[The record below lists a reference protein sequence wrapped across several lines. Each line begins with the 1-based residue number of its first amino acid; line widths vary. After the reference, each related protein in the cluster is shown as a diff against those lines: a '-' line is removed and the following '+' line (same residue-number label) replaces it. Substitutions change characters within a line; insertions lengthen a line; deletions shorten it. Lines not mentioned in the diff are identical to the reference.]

1 MKIKNIDIVGVGGIK
16 KLQLQFND
24 GMNIICGTNGIG
36 KTTILECIAQFFLNH
51 SNDRLKRNSS
61 SNIGIVSGVFE
72 GIFDKNEVEMKSIEY
87 TLQQFEPENRN
98 YVNTVLHNYNNKVI
112 YFNAHRDFNYIKI
125 EHLERDSDR
134 GLYNISSNLITGF
147 SPDEVKQWFINRYV
161 FFPHEG
167 SINEQQKHNLN
178 MAKEMFSIMDPT
190 ISFSRVKAD
199 TFDIMLNTCNGE
211 IYFEYLS
218 SGYKSSIY
226 VLLGIIKEI
235 EYRFKNPSIKI
246 DEFDGIIL
254 IDEIDVHLHP
264 KWQSKLVESLKVL
277 LPKAQIIVT
286 THSPS
291 VIQNSETKEIIALH
305 YDENN
310 EICQK
315 KLRENKYGYRGWYIE
330 EILRDV
336 MGMEDTKS
344 SLYEET
350 LKKFDKAMDQEDFE
364 SAKYY
369 YNVMNEML
377 HPKNYLRKVLQIQ
390 MAKSGELIDKDK

>member
-1 MKIKNIDIVGVGGIK
+1 MKIKDINIEGVGGIK
-16 KLQLQFND
+16 KLKLQFND
-24 GMNIICGTNGIG
+24 GMNIICGINGIG
-36 KTTILECIAQFFLNH
+36 KTTILECIGQFFLNS
-51 SNDRLKRNSS
+51 SNSRLKRNSS
-61 SNIGIVSGVFE
+61 SDIGMVNGIFE
-72 GIFDKNEVEMKSIEY
+72 GIFNKDEIGMKRIEY
-87 TLQQFEPENRN
+87 KLQQFEPEDRN
-98 YVNTVLHNYNNKVI
+98 YVNTELHRYNSKVI

-125 EHLERDSDR
+125 DRLARDSDR
-134 GLYNISSNLITGF
+134 DSYDISNNLMAGF

-161 FFPHEG
+161 FFPHEN

-178 MAKEMFSIMDPT
+178 KAKEMFSIMDPA

-226 VLLGIIKEI
+226 VLLGIVKEI
-235 EYRFKNPSIKI
+235 EYRFKNPSIEI

-264 KWQSKLVESLKVL
+264 KWQSKLVECLKTL

-291 VIQNSETKEIIALH
+291 VIQNSETKEIIALY

-315 KLRENKYGYRGWYIE
+315 KLQENRYGYKGWYIE
-330 EILRDV
+330 EILKDV

-344 SLYEET
+344 TLYEET
-350 LKKFDKAMDQEDFE
+350 LEKFDRAMDKEDFK
-364 SAKYY
+364 SAKQYY
-369 YNVMNEML
+369 EVMNEML
-377 HPKNYLRKVLQIQ
+377 HPKNYLRKVLEIQ
-390 MAKSGELIDKDK
+390 MAKSGELVDKDK